1 MAMAFAARALD
12 RVQRQPMTVRFL
24 LGAAGSGKTHRCL
37 AEVRDE
43 LAGAVDGLPLV
54 FLAPK
59 QATFQLERALLS
71 EPGLEGY
78 TRLQI
83 LSFERMAHMIL
94 EEIGGVPVALLDEEG
109 RRMVLRALLAERH
122 AELRVFRATARLP
135 GFARQLSEML
145 GELQRQRMGPEGLVA
160 LAERCGDDQALAD
173 KLQDLALL
181 LGAYLDWLRERDL
194 QDHLALL
201 DLAAATLRSIPHDR
215 PSPSPAQV
223 PEARHGTIRF
233 GGLWLDGFA
242 EFTPQEQELLTELV
256 TCSRHATLAFCLPSV
271 PESDPPWLSSWS
283 AVSQT
288 YRRLWNRLAAV
299 PELRMETIQLPA
311 MRQPTRFDSNPT
323 LRRLAEGWDLSR
335 PGDPPA
341 APSSEQSVRL
351 ALCDDP
357 EGEATLAAREI
368 LAHLRGASGRRFRD
382 VGLLLRTFEGYHDV
396 LSRVFQRY
404 EIPFFIDRRE
414 PVAHHPLAELTRY
427 ALRTVAFNWRHED
440 WFGALKSGLVPTPEP
455 AIDELENES
464 LARGWEGTSW
474 FKPVSLP
481 DEPWLEARLERTRR
495 RVVPPFRV
503 LAESIATSGGR
514 VNGRQLSDALLT
526 LWSNLR
532 VEDRLEQW
540 STMETDQASE
550 GRRLA
555 AVHRSVWEQMR
566 SWLDNLERAF
576 AVHPLSLHEWL
587 PVLESGL
594 SGLSVGVIP
603 PALDQV
609 MIGTIDRSRNPD
621 LSLVLV
627 LGMND
632 TIFPA
637 HPPGPGLLSEPD
649 RSRLE
654 GHGLWLDP
662 GWRGWLG
669 RERYYGY
676 IALTRARDRLVITCA
691 GQDGQGRALSPSPFL
706 ARVERAL
713 PEVRRER
720 VTTSIDWTQAQHR
733 NELLAPAIGWCAHPD
748 TAREWAVLSGF
759 LPAEKTERIVALAAY
774 DPQAVL
780 SATAAD
786 ALYGPVLRTSVSALE
801 KFAACPFQ
809 FFVQAGL
816 RAGERRQFE
825 IDARE
830 KGSFQHEVLARFH
843 RELQAEGRRWRDLTP
858 TEARDRVGRIV
869 TEMTSAFRDG
879 LFGTTPEQALE
890 AGRLGRLVQEYVEV
904 AVGWMDAYGFDP
916 VAVELGF
923 GGRSDLLPA
932 WVLPLDEERS
942 LAIRGKIDRID
953 LASQSDEENTP
964 CVVVDYKAGG
974 RRLDESL
981 LENGI
986 QIQLPAYLAALRRLP
1001 NPRPALGVGSL
1012 VPAGVF
1018 YVNLRGRYESGAHR
1032 NEVLSTAA
1040 EMRRLAYRHSGRFNA
1055 AFLRVLDRRDGVVSG
1070 EQFNYR
1076 LTAKG
1081 ELYANCQEPM
1091 QADAFEQMLDRVES
1105 RLCELGRRI
1114 YAGIVDI
1121 DPYRHGG
1128 NIACDQCAAGSICR
1142 IDPWTHRYRSLA
1154 RNHSAAQGT
1163 AP

>member
-1 MAMAFAARALD
+1 
-12 RVQRQPMTVRFL
+12 MTVRFL

-37 AEVRDE
+37 AEVRDA
-43 LAGAVDGLPLV
+43 LAGAVEGLPLV

-59 QATFQLERALLS
+59 QATFQLERALLG

-83 LSFERMAHMIL
+83 LSFERMARMIL
-94 EEIGGVPVALLDEEG
+94 EEMGGVPVDLVDEEG

-122 AELRVFRATARLP
+122 RELRVFRATARLP
-135 GFARQLSEML
+135 GFARQLSDML
-145 GELQRQRMGPEGLVA
+145 GELQRQRMGPEALLA
-160 LAERCGDDQALAD
+160 LAQRCTDDQGLAD

-181 LGAYLDWLRERDL
+181 LGAYLDWLRDRAL

-201 DLAAATLRSIPHDR
+201 DLAAATLRTLPLDPKI
-215 PSPSPAQV
+215 PSPRHV
-223 PEARHGTIRF
+223 PDPRAHSIRL

-242 EFTPQEQELLTELV
+242 EITPQELELLTELV
-256 TCSRHATLAFCLPSV
+256 TRSRHTTLAFCLPSL
-271 PESDPPWLSSWS
+271 PENNPPWLSSWS

-288 YRRLWNRLAAV
+288 FRRLWSRFAAV
-299 PELRMETIQLPA
+299 PQLELETVQLPA
-311 MRQPTRFDSNPT
+311 ATQPTRFDSNPT
-323 LRRLAEGWDLSR
+323 LRRLADGWEGFR

-341 APSSEQSVRL
+341 TPASDTTVRV

-357 EGEATLAAREI
+357 EGEAILAAREI
-368 LAHLRGASGRRFRD
+368 LAHLRANPERRFRD

-396 LSRVFQRY
+396 LSRVFRRY

-427 ALRTVAFNWRHED
+427 ALRTAAFNWRHDD
-440 WFGALKSGLVPTPEP
+440 WFGALKSGLVPAPEP
-455 AIDELENES
+455 AIDELENEA
-464 LARGWEGTSW
+464 LARGWEGTTW

-481 DEPWLEARLERTRR
+481 DQPWLEGRLERTRR
-495 RVVPPFRV
+495 RVLPPFRV
-503 LAESIATSGGR
+503 LSESVAASGDQ
-514 VNGRQLSDALLT
+514 VHGRQLSDALLT
-526 LWSNLR
+526 LWSQLR
-532 VEDRLEQW
+532 VEDRLERW
-540 STMETDQASE
+540 STLDADESSE

-555 AVHRSVWEQMR
+555 AVHRAVWEQMH
-566 SWLDNLERAF
+566 SWLGNLERAF
-576 AVHPLSLHEWL
+576 ATHPLSLHEWL

-609 MIGTIDRSRNPD
+609 MIGTIDRSRNPE

-627 LGMND
+627 IGMND

-637 HPPGPGLLSEPD
+637 SPPGPGLLSESD

-662 GWRGWLG
+662 GWRGWLS

-676 IALTRARDRLVITCA
+676 IALTRARNRLVLTCA
-691 GQDGQGRALSPSPFL
+691 GQDGQGRALNPSPFL

-713 PEVRRER
+713 PELRRQR
-720 VTTSIDWTQAQHR
+720 FTTAIEWTQAEHR
-733 NELLAPAIGWCAHPD
+733 SELLAPAIGWCANQAS
-748 TAREWAVLSGF
+748 AREWAAVSGF
-759 LPAEKTERIVALAAY
+759 LSAGRKERIAALAAY
-774 DPQAVL
+774 NPQAVL
-780 SATAAD
+780 SPTGAD
-786 ALYGPVLRTSVSALE
+786 VLYGPVLQTSVSALE
-801 KFAACPFQ
+801 KFASCPFQ

-825 IDARE
+825 IDVRE

-843 RELQAEGRRWRDLTP
+843 RSLHAEGRRWRDLTP
-858 TEARDRVGRIV
+858 GEAVDRIGRIV
-869 TEMTSAFRDG
+869 TDMTGEFRNG

-890 AGRLGRLVQEYVEV
+890 AARLGRLVQEYVEV

-923 GGRSDLLPA
+923 GGRSDPLPA
-932 WVLPLDEERS
+932 WVLPLDEEHS

-953 LASQSDEENTP
+953 LAKDSGAEKAL
-964 CVVVDYKAGG
+964 CVVVDYKSGG
-974 RRLDESL
+974 RRLDECL

-1001 NPRPALGVGSL
+1001 NPRPVLGVGAL

-1040 EMRRLAYRHSGRFNA
+1040 ERRRLAYQHLGRFNA
-1055 AFLRVLDRRDGVVSG
+1055 AFLRVLDRREGVTTG

-1081 ELYANCQEPM
+1081 QFHANCREPM
-1091 QADAFEQMLDRVES
+1091 QADAFEQMLDDVEN
-1105 RLCELGRRI
+1105 RLRELGRRI
-1114 YAGIVDI
+1114 YAGVVDM

-1128 NIACDQCAAGSICR
+1128 DIACDQCAARAICR

-1154 RNHSAAQGT
+1154 RKQTSAQGT
-1163 AP
+1163 AL